1 MKLFLLLKKSNLPVI
16 INIQYL
22 YRLIIVLAL
31 LLPFWICVLNKNFLY
46 HLLIKSFGWLPR
58 WLCHVKLHASCILNN
73 FRLNSVLI
81 KWKYIEIKYRCMCCY
96 PEAISQENTFWWI
109 YHSIWWSHVQK
120 KKNNSG
126 VIFYN
131 SKGISST
138 KKKMNIKIFFI
149 MIKSE
154 YRSQNQKLRGV
165 QILFSG
171 YTVSDLFLSLPLH
184 YLNCQILS
192 TPRLWNFLFQ
202 FTDQ

>member
-1 MKLFLLLKKSNLPVI
+1 MQHPELRTVLLGTLTKLLFFTPIYKKKKKMKLFLLLKKSNLPVI

-58 WLCHVKLHASCILNN
+58 WLCHVKLHASYILNN

-96 PEAISQENTFWWI
+96 SEATSQENTFWWI

-120 KKNNSG
+120 KRIIQVLFFTIAKALALQ
-126 VIFYN
+126 
-131 SKGISST
+131 
-138 KKKMNIKIFFI
+138 KKKW
-149 MIKSE
+149 
-154 YRSQNQKLRGV
+154 
-165 QILFSG
+165 ILKYFS
-171 YTVSDLFLSLPLH
+171 
-184 YLNCQILS
+184 
-192 TPRLWNFLFQ
+192 
-202 FTDQ
+202 